1 MFKGAVALGQADRE
15 VVVVILVA
23 ADHVTVA
30 TRSDRCPVGL
40 GDRRPVPAQG
50 GVAAASLGAGTA
62 AALSRT
68 GPLAAVFV
76 FPALQVPTDWG
87 APAGTAPVG
96 RGGGGGD
103 QTN

>member
-1 MFKGAVALGQADRE
+1 M
-15 VVVVILVA
+15 VVVILVA

-30 TRSDRCPVGL
+30 ARSDCCPVGL

-68 GPLAAVFV
+68 GPVAPVVVFA
-76 FPALQVPTDWG
+76 ALQVPTDWG
-87 APAGTAPVG
+87 APDGTAPEGRG
-96 RGGGGGD
+96 RGGG
-103 QTN
+103 QTS